1 MLHFIF
7 FLESYI
13 LQFIFELFNQIYF
26 IKIDEGSNFA
36 KDNFFFNVVIISN
49 HVGVVCYGVQLI
61 VSNVEL
67 VRGSKVKRVLS
78 PISTCWKNG
87 NQSLWSQE

>member
-1 MLHFIF
+1 MRGLLSGLSLGIGFSCDRRQC
-7 FLESYI
+7 LD
-13 LQFIFELFNQIYF
+13 Q
-26 IKIDEGSNFA
+26 
-36 KDNFFFNVVIISN
+36 FFFNVVIISN
-49 HVGVVCYGVQLI
+49 HVGVVYYGVQLI

-87 NQSLWSQE
+87 NQSL